1 MVKSIHLSRIG
12 QNWSPTNETRQKDQP
27 ICRIK
32 PWASGTVTMEQESM
46 DFTLCM
52 ETEMFHPSGSYY
64 QDPVPQLI
72 FVLLWR
78 PRWRAAYFGGGATM
92 K

>member
-1 MVKSIHLSRIG
+1 
-12 QNWSPTNETRQKDQP
+12 
-27 ICRIK
+27 
-32 PWASGTVTMEQESM
+32 MEQESM